1 MSFERTLGSANVH
14 LQESSTRDW
23 INAASQ
29 RVLDRSSATAVLHL
43 KGQCKCNSR
52 AELVFRSVAEG
63 FCTLIFAEWAGR
75 DKCAWKIATG
85 GSAADPTAYAIP
97 ESFRMDAN
105 RLWKYS

>member
-1 MSFERTLGSANVH
+1 
-14 LQESSTRDW
+14 
-23 INAASQ
+23 
-29 RVLDRSSATAVLHL
+29 
-43 KGQCKCNSR
+43 
-52 AELVFRSVAEG
+52 VAEG

-85 GSAADPTAYAIP
+85 GSAADPTAYVIP